1 MQKLPLEVTYEILKK
16 LSFEDLK
23 SLSQTD
29 KELLS
34 LVKRILKD
42 EKYLSSEL
50 TRRFKEIRFGM
61 PKTFFLDLFSKTV
74 DSEIRYRKCEDGT
87 DCQIEMMIYQGQ
99 QMIEKFNLRFHQSTP
114 NTYYDTIVQ
123 RAYSRAYSLEY
134 LNLYNDDLYS
144 QHYGPID
151 SNTLQLLRIFIKLYQ
166 EKKSR

>member
-1 MQKLPLEVTYEILKK
+1 LQKLPLEVNYEILKK

-50 TRRFKEIRFGM
+50 TRRLKEKDFDL
-61 PKTFFLDLFSKTV
+61 PKNFLLDLFSKNV

-99 QMIEKFNLRFHQSTP
+99 QMIEKFNISFHRPTRDE
-114 NTYYDTIVQ
+114 YYDTRIQ
-123 RAYSRAYSLEY
+123 RLYSLDY

-166 EKKSR
+166 EKKSKP